1 MGRGPLPLPHSEG
14 HFMESIKIN
23 TIDEVVNAPAEAQVA
38 QKEKVHIDRVTLG
51 RDESD
56 KVTSW
61 LTQIKSST
69 KGFLDLTRSDVVN
82 FLIQSH
88 VNDLTTK
95 EIKKIR
101 LSHYSL
107 IKHLNWITPQ
117 LKKAIEE
124 NNAELVKL
132 LQSELMGLELGV
144 IRSATEG
151 STGDH
156 ELKSRKPRQ
165 KKNRKTL
172 SSEESSVKRTDVNP
186 EEILS
191 PNK

>member
-1 MGRGPLPLPHSEG
+1 
-14 HFMESIKIN
+14 MESIKIN